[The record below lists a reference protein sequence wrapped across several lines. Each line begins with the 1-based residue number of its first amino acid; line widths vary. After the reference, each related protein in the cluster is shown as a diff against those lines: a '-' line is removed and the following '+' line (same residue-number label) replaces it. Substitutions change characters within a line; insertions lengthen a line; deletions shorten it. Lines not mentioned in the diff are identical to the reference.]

1 MGYSGLWG
9 RKREDQPVSWLKDKR
24 CPRTRT
30 GLTARGSTQG
40 RSETHRAGETAAES
54 TSDGR
59 KSESSVM
66 VQEQNN
72 TDGELAAKTAS
83 QTKMVKE
90 KERAN
95 Q

>member
-1 MGYSGLWG
+1 MGHSRLWG
-9 RKREDQPVSWLKDKR
+9 RKREDQPVSWLKEKW

-66 VQEQNN
+66 VQEQSN
-72 TDGELAAKTAS
+72 TGRELVAKTTS
-83 QTKMVKE
+83 QTKIVKE

>member
-1 MGYSGLWG
+1 MVP
-9 RKREDQPVSWLKDKR
+9 EDTYRAHS
-24 CPRTRT
+24 
-30 GLTARGSTQG
+30 QG
-40 RSETHRAGETAAES
+40 FNPGKVRDSQAGETAAES

-66 VQEQNN
+66 VQEQSN
-72 TDGELAAKTAS
+72 TGRELVAKTTS
-83 QTKMVKE
+83 QTKIAKE